1 LELMM
6 IWQLLQVRHL
16 DMPLILV
23 GKMWRGL
30 VDWAKTNLAT
40 SQPRLVNPEDIDIPR
55 CVDGADEA
63 LELIREHHAQWL
75 SGGNADRQ

>member
-16 DMPLILV
+16 DVPLILV

-30 VDWAKTNLAT
+30 VDWARTSLAS
-40 SQPRLVNPEDIDIPR
+40 SQPRLVSPEDMDIPR

-63 LELIREHHAQWL
+63 LDLIREHHAQWL
-75 SGGNADRQ
+75 RSANTGSQ